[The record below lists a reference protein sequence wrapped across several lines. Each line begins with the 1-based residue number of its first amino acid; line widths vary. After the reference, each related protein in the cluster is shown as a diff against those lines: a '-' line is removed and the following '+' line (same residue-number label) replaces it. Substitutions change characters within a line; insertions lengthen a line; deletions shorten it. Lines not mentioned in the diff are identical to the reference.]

1 MRHIGLLCTLLLLAI
16 LLNACGISSDV
27 SGEDLVRT
35 EWELISL
42 NGAAPM
48 RGAAVTL
55 NFFEDQLNGTT
66 GCNLYNA
73 DYRVDG
79 KMLSVEVYTITVQA
93 CLEPEGIMEQEAAY
107 MEILRDVI
115 TFGIEK
121 DQLHLETLDGRYLL
135 FRK

>member
-1 MRHIGLLCTLLLLAI
+1 MRGISLLCILLSLAI
-16 LLNACGISSDV
+16 LLSACGISSDV
-27 SGEDLVRT
+27 SGENLVRT

-42 NGAAPM
+42 NGAVPI

-55 NFFEDQLNGTT
+55 NFFEDQFNGTT
-66 GCNLYNA
+66 GCNMYYA

-79 KMLSVEVYTITVQA
+79 KMLSFGVTANTVQA

-107 MEILRDVI
+107 MEIMGDVI

-121 DQLHLETLDGRYLL
+121 GQLRLETLDGRYLL

>member
-1 MRHIGLLCTLLLLAI
+1 LCALLSLAI
-16 LLNACGISSDV
+16 LLSACGISSDV

-35 EWELISL
+35 EWVLISL
-42 NGAAPM
+42 NGAAPI

-66 GCNLYNA
+66 GCNMYNA
-73 DYRVDG
+73 DYGVDG
-79 KMLSVEVYTITVQA
+79 KMLSVSVTAITVQA
-93 CLEPEGIMEQEAAY
+93 CLEPEGIMEQEAVY
-107 MEILRDVI
+107 MELMRDVI

-121 DQLHLETLDGRYLL
+121 GQLRLETLDGRYLL